1 MAQPGPQIPLAEI
14 LREEIRLGVILYG
27 IKEKGTLSS
36 WKWEISLKCGW
47 MSFLFVNG
55 MECEKEEETITL
67 KIFIDI

>member
-36 WKWEISLKCGW
+36 
-47 MSFLFVNG
+47 
-55 MECEKEEETITL
+55 
-67 KIFIDI
+67 